1 MSDRTQGGT
10 RIEARHFREVLGQYP
25 TGVVVVTAPDTAGE
39 PVGMTVGSFTSVSL
53 DPPLVAFLPSKT
65 SSSWAALRATGDRF
79 CINVLRADQEDLCRA
94 VAMRKS
100 DKFAGFE
107 WHRSPAG
114 NPVLEDAVVWIDCVT
129 DRIHDGGDHDI
140 VVGRVVD
147 LDFGSSGDP
156 LLFFRGG
163 YGSFRPSSLV
173 SGDSDLLSHL
183 GLIDLARP
191 QMESL
196 AADLDTEVTAI
207 ALVGDEMILA
217 AAAGHTDIAVSP
229 TRVGQ
234 RLPFMAPIGSC
245 FAAWGDDELCER
257 WIARV
262 ADGMDA
268 AELAALRGVPELV
281 RQRGYAIAVG
291 HREGAHL
298 ESVATRINAGDPGTS
313 PDDLRK
319 AFFSALPGYN
329 RPEDPDGDVELRSL
343 SAPVFGPD
351 GRIAYMLTLWGRP
364 GLTSPADI
372 RQRAQALVQAAA
384 AASRVVADVA

>member
-1 MSDRTQGGT
+1 MSERDHGRFET
-10 RIEARHFREVLGQYP
+10 RHFRDVLGQYP
-25 TGVVVVTAPDTAGE
+25 TGVVVVTALDAAGE

-53 DPPLVAFLPSKT
+53 EPPLVAFLPSKT

-100 DKFAGFE
+100 DKFAGFD
-107 WHRSPAG
+107 WRRSPGG
-114 NPVLEDAVVWIDCVT
+114 NPVLDDAVVWIDCVT
-129 DRIHDGGDHDI
+129 EQIHDGGDHDI

-147 LDFGSSGDP
+147 LDFGSPGEP

-163 YGSFRPSSLV
+163 YGSFRPSSLA
-173 SGDSDLLSHL
+173 SGDSDLLAHL

-196 AADLDTEVTAI
+196 AAELETEVTAI
-207 ALVGDEMILA
+207 ALVGDEMVLA

-245 FAAWGDDELCER
+245 FAAWGDDELCEK
-257 WIARV
+257 WIKKVEDGLDEEQLASLRRV
-262 ADGMDA
+262 PA
-268 AELAALRGVPELV
+268 LV
-281 RQRGYAIAVG
+281 RQRGYAVAVG

-298 ESVATRINAGDPGTS
+298 ESVATRINAGDPATS
-313 PDDLRK
+313 PDDLRE
-319 AFFSALPGYN
+319 AFFAALPGYN
-329 RPEDPDGDVELRSL
+329 WPDDPGGDVELRSL

-351 GRIAYMLTLWGRP
+351 GRIAYILTLWGTP
-364 GLTSPADI
+364 GLTTPAEV
-372 RQRAQALVQAAA
+372 RRRAAALVRTAVE
-384 AASRVVADVA
+384 ASRVVEDVA

>member
-1 MSDRTQGGT
+1 MSERNHGGF
-10 RIEARHFREVLGQYP
+10 EPRHFREVLGQYP
-25 TGVVVVTAPDTAGE
+25 TGVVVVTALDAAGE

-53 DPPLVAFLPSKT
+53 EPPLVAFLPSKT
-65 SSSWAALRATGDRF
+65 SSSWASLRATGDRF

-100 DKFAGFE
+100 DKFAGFG
-107 WHRSPAG
+107 WRRSPG
-114 NPVLEDAVVWIDCVT
+114 GSPVLDDAVVWIDCVT
-129 DRIHDGGDHDI
+129 EQVHDGGDHDI

-147 LDFGSSGDP
+147 LDFGSPGQP

-163 YGSFRPSSLV
+163 YGSFRPSSLA
-173 SGDSDLLSHL
+173 SGDSDLLAHL

-196 AADLDTEVTAI
+196 AAELETEVTAI
-207 ALVGDEMILA
+207 ALVGDEMVLA

-245 FAAWGDDELCER
+245 FAAWGDDELCEK
-257 WIARV
+257 WIKKVEDGLEEEQLASLRRV
-262 ADGMDA
+262 PA
-268 AELAALRGVPELV
+268 LV
-281 RQRGYAIAVG
+281 RQRGYAVAVG

-298 ESVATRINAGDPGTS
+298 ESVATRINAGDPAAS
-313 PDDLRK
+313 PEDLRE

-329 RPEDPDGDVELRSL
+329 WPDDPDGAVELRSL

-351 GRIAYMLTLWGRP
+351 GRIAYMLTLWGTP
-364 GLTSPADI
+364 GLTTPAEV
-372 RQRAQALVQAAA
+372 RRRAAALVTAAA
-384 AASRVVADVA
+384 EASRVVEDVA

>member
-1 MSDRTQGGT
+1 MSDGDHGGS
-10 RIEARHFREVLGQYP
+10 RVEARHFREVLGQYP
-25 TGVVVVTAPDTAGE
+25 TGVVVVTASGTDGE

-100 DKFAGFE
+100 DKFAGFD
-107 WHRSPAG
+107 WRHSPGG
-114 NPVLEDAVVWIDCVT
+114 NPVLDDAVVWIDCVT
-129 DRIHDGGDHDI
+129 DQIHDGGDHDI

-147 LDFGSSGDP
+147 LDFGSSGQP

-163 YGSFRPSSLV
+163 YGSFRPSSLA
-173 SGDSDLLSHL
+173 SGDSDLLAHL

-207 ALVGDEMILA
+207 ALVGDEMVLA
-217 AAAGHTDIAVSP
+217 AAAGHTDIAVAP

-245 FAAWGDDELCER
+245 FAAWGDEDLREK

-268 AELAALRGVPELV
+268 DELAALRRVPALV
-281 RQRGYAIAVG
+281 RERGYAIAVG

-298 ESVATRINAGDPGTS
+298 ESVGTRINAGDPGTS
-313 PDDLRK
+313 TDHLRE

-329 RPEDPDGDVELRSL
+329 QPEDPDGDVELRSL

-364 GLTSPADI
+364 GLTTPADV
-372 RQRAQALVQAAA
+372 RQRAAALVRAAA